1 MVALAAVALTL
12 VLTDVQAL
20 PLDRPT
26 LEGAVSAALADS
38 GLELSWDATPPG
50 AERRLDSG
58 EARVILLDRHP
69 RRGKELVLGS
79 VLRQQSRNVALWVYV
94 GDVRRV
100 LDGGAPG
107 RSNRLQL
114 SIAVGRVIAHEVA
127 HLVAPEQ
134 PHAGQGLMSRMVDR
148 GVLLQAEAP
157 LDADCRAAMRS
168 ALAMGFGPALA
179 AAAANS
185 STVRAFDGEFGGVGL
200 AR

>member
-1 MVALAAVALTL
+1 MVALAAVSLTL
-12 VLTDVQAL
+12 VLTDVQRL
-20 PLDRPT
+20 SLDHPT

-50 AERRLDSG
+50 AERPLDRG
-58 EARVILLDRHP
+58 EVRVILLDRHP
-69 RRGKELVLGS
+69 RSGRELILGS
-79 VLRQQSRNVALWVYV
+79 VLRQHSRTAALWVYV

-114 SIAVGRVIAHEVA
+114 SVAVGRVIAHEVA

-148 GVLLQAEAP
+148 AVLLQAEAP

-168 ALAMGFGPALA
+168 ALATGLGPALA
-179 AAAANS
+179 AASVS
-185 STVRAFDGEFGGVGL
+185 SFTVGAFDGDFGGVGL